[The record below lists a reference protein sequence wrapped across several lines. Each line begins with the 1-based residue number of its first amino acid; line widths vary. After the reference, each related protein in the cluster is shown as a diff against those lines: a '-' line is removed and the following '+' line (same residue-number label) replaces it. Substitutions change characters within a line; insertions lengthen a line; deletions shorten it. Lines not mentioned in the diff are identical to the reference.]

1 MKDKAGIGHNYN
13 AAHPKKTKGSVEA
26 ADIYAGLVLKALR
39 EQQGLS
45 QESLAEQTGITFQQ
59 IQKYE
64 NGKNRMSVGRID
76 RISKILKVS
85 PIVFFD
91 LEARGRTKKQSE
103 GISILELDKE
113 QQKLLK
119 MANEVSIEDRK
130 EFYKI
135 IRDIIKMFMNNR
147 DKKCL

>member
-13 AAHPKKTKGSVEA
+13 AAHPQKTKGSVEP

-45 QESLAEQTGITFQQ
+45 QENLAEQTGITFQQ

-64 NGKNRMSVGRID
+64 KGKNRMSVGRID

-85 PIVFFD
+85 PLVFFETDVATGSQKRRHEISVLD
-91 LEARGRTKKQSE
+91 LT
-103 GISILELDKE
+103 KE
-113 QQKLLK
+113 QQKLFKIMNKIPAEAQEEFCKITLQFLK
-119 MANEVSIEDRK
+119 IFAAGREDT
-130 EFYKI
+130 E
-135 IRDIIKMFMNNR
+135 
-147 DKKCL
+147 